1 MSLGRLSETLPGILG
16 GGRGK
21 GQGRGDYK
29 KKEEKGVEW
38 GRKRKIKA
46 FLSGGETRKM

>member
-21 GQGRGDYK
+21 GQGRGEYK

-38 GRKRKIKA
+38 GRKR
-46 FLSGGETRKM
+46 ED